1 MKHGSLETLVDDID
15 EGGMID
21 SEARLQ
27 PGDLTDELWKSGF
40 AMFLHLAY
48 CPDTETETW
57 AKFYEETLARS
68 PVRSIIEKVAAV
80 TRTKTE
86 SSGLLT
92 TEVAL
97 FGAFARVIPLKVSR
111 AALVQ
116 SCKMLQTCVYSY
128 AQSTS

>member
-1 MKHGSLETLVDDID
+1 
-15 EGGMID
+15 MID

-27 PGDLTDELWKSGF
+27 PGDLPDELWKSGF

-57 AKFYEETLARS
+57 AKFSEETLARS
-68 PVRSIIEKVAAV
+68 PVRSILEKVAAV

-97 FGAFARVIPLKVSR
+97 FGALARMIPFKVSK
-111 AALVQ
+111 ATLVQ
-116 SCKMLQTCVYSY
+116 SCKMHFLVLNCVLKTLSL
-128 AQSTS
+128 

>member
-1 MKHGSLETLVDDID
+1 MRLLINSET
-15 EGGMID
+15 
-21 SEARLQ
+21 RLQ
-27 PGDLTDELWKSGF
+27 TGDLSDELWKSGF

-48 CPDTETETW
+48 CSDTETETW

-68 PVRSIIEKVAAV
+68 PVRSILEKVAAV

-97 FGAFARVIPLKVSR
+97 FGALMRMIPFKVSK

-128 AQSTS
+128 AQSTSWC

>member
-21 SEARLQ
+21 SGARLQ
-27 PGDLTDELWKSGF
+27 PGDLTDELWQSGF

-57 AKFYEETLARS
+57 TKFYEEALARS
-68 PVRSIIEKVAAV
+68 PVRSILEKVAAV

-97 FGAFARVIPLKVSR
+97 FAALSRVIPLKVSR

-116 SCKMLQTCVYSY
+116 SCKMLQVCVY
-128 AQSTS
+128 

>member
-1 MKHGSLETLVDDID
+1 
-15 EGGMID
+15 
-21 SEARLQ
+21 
-27 PGDLTDELWKSGF
+27 
-40 AMFLHLAY
+40 MFLHLAY

-68 PVRSIIEKVAAV
+68 PVRSILEKVAAV

-97 FGAFARVIPLKVSR
+97 FGALMRMIPFKVSK

-116 SCKMLQTCVYSY
+116 SCKMLLSQYKHVCIVTPKAPACVELKTLSL
-128 AQSTS
+128 